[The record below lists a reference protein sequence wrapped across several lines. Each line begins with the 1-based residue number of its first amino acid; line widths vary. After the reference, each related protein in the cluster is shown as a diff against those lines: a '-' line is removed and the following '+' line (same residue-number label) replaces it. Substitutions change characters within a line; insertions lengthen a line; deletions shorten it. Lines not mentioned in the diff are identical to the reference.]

1 MVDLAGPMPEID
13 ALEELALDGKKA
25 FSRVRNT
32 MLKTGDMFLFG
43 RPSSEL
49 LHIMMKMYHENIVKN
64 MFFMDK
70 DKYMSQS
77 IRATL
82 REPQMENIGFMCAAI
97 DMGADQ
103 PADQRF
109 FMTISEAPKMDDHV
123 EDPNFDKKEKLA
135 LQLLRSCNITV
146 NTVEA
151 EFREPDIQVGW
162 RSGSGNILDPKI
174 FKKRIPTKG
183 VPGDFIV
190 GRDMLIAP
198 PAAGTKGMNYD
209 DALWKAPYTINFVN
223 SYQYLHKRLE
233 EGKSFVPFKKYDD
246 DKDFIECNNGST
258 CCEAK
263 LFSFVTND
271 LKKTFNDIKG
281 FAVFWVGVSLP
292 PAHHIQNY
300 CYSPWKEGE
309 DMNLRGLKD
318 ACMEILAPEIKGAY
332 APEQLDRVMFKVAQA
347 IAMACPGCMSNY
359 QAYRSGKLNSWNP
372 GGCYRHF
379 DIRTTRKNKIRAT
392 REEVMARQAEEKRLK
407 REART
412 RKLKEGGP
420 EAVVEE
426 AVGEEAAAPQPSQR
440 ARARSMN
447 SGLSYMASLR
457 PKSTTSRRTMS
468 ATRAMNRLAGVAS
481 QSPAPGGGSRRRR
494 RKN

>member
-1 MVDLAGPMPEID
+1 
-13 ALEELALDGKKA
+13 
-25 FSRVRNT
+25 
-32 MLKTGDMFLFG
+32 
-43 RPSSEL
+43 
-49 LHIMMKMYHENIVKN
+49 
-64 MFFMDK
+64 
-70 DKYMSQS
+70 
-77 IRATL
+77 
-82 REPQMENIGFMCAAI
+82 
-97 DMGADQ
+97 
-103 PADQRF
+103 
-109 FMTISEAPKMDDHV
+109 
-123 EDPNFDKKEKLA
+123 
-135 LQLLRSCNITV
+135 
-146 NTVEA
+146 
-151 EFREPDIQVGW
+151 
-162 RSGSGNILDPKI
+162 
-174 FKKRIPTKG
+174 
-183 VPGDFIV
+183 
-190 GRDMLIAP
+190 
-198 PAAGTKGMNYD
+198 
-209 DALWKAPYTINFVN
+209 
-223 SYQYLHKRLE
+223 
-233 EGKSFVPFKKYDD
+233 
-246 DKDFIECNNGST
+246 
-258 CCEAK
+258 
-263 LFSFVTND
+263 
-271 LKKTFNDIKG
+271 
-281 FAVFWVGVSLP
+281 
-292 PAHHIQNY
+292 
-300 CYSPWKEGE
+300 
-309 DMNLRGLKD
+309 MNLRGLKD